1 MAMQKI
7 FTWEILD
14 SRDNPMVDVVLHM
27 ARGQFQAAVPSRA
40 STGIYETLKL
50 RDGDKSCGHQG
61 KEWEGCHQ
69 SGQ

>member
-27 ARGQFQAAVPSRA
+27 ARGQIPS
-40 STGIYETLKL
+40 
-50 RDGDKSCGHQG
+50 SCGLPCWKQAGHTGVHFSARGSQFLQRSHAH
-61 KEWEGCHQ
+61 WH
-69 SGQ
+69 

>member
-27 ARGQFQAAVPSRA
+27 ARGQFQAAVPRRA

-50 RDGDKSCGHQG
+50 RDGDKSCSLRKGILKDCPSH
-61 KEWEGCHQ
+61 
-69 SGQ
+69 